1 MERTGTLSGHHPAH
15 ADNPSGN
22 SYGWGYNGLSGGSG
36 VWIEETVDLSSYA
49 GEVVQLRFEYITD
62 AAVHGEGLLL
72 DTISIPEIGY
82 SSDFESDDGGWTA
95 EGFVRIMNQLATNL
109 QAGSDPHGCCPRVEY
124 LSVPGSNE
132 LEILVEKGSDGS
144 HPVILVVTGNTRFTR
159 QEANYWIEL
168 ITD

>member
-1 MERTGTLSGHHPAH
+1 MERTGASSEHHPAH

-36 VWIEETVDLSSYA
+36 VWFEETVDLSSYA

-95 EGFVRIMNQLATNL
+95 EGFVRIMNHLPQTYRLAL
-109 QAGSDPHGCCPRVEY
+109 IHMDAVPRVEY
-124 LSVPGSNE
+124 LSVSARNE
-132 LEILVEKGSDGS
+132 LEILVENG
-144 HPVILVVTGNTRFTR
+144 R
-159 QEANYWIEL
+159 
-168 ITD
+168 